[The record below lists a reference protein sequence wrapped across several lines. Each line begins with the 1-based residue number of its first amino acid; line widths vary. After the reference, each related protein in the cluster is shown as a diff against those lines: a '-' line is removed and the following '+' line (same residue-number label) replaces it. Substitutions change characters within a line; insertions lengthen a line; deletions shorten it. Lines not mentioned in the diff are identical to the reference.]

1 MMNMNQKESA
11 TKVHPVVPREEW
23 LVKRIEL
30 LAKEKDLTRR
40 RDELSRQLR
49 ELPWVRIEKDYRFQT
64 PDGEKTLADLFGANS
79 QLVIQHFMMGPGW
92 EEGCPSCSFMADHTD
107 GMLPHLAAR
116 DVTMIAV
123 SRAPLAEIE
132 VFKKRMG
139 WRFPWVSSDGCD
151 FNFDFRV
158 SFTEDQIASG
168 RLDYNYALREFG
180 STEAPGISV
189 FHKDA
194 AGSVFHTYST
204 FGRGVEQVVGTY
216 AVLDLVPKGRDEGD
230 LSFTMEWVRH
240 HDRYD
245 VSGNKAGACCSE
257 RGKP

>member
-1 MMNMNQKESA
+1 MGTITNESA
-11 TKVHPVVPREEW
+11 ANGHPVVSREEW
-23 LVKRIEL
+23 LLKRIEL
-30 LAKEKDLTRR
+30 LNMEKEQTRR

-64 PDGEKTLADLFGANS
+64 PDGEMTLAGLFGGNR
-79 QLVIQHFMMGPGW
+79 QLVIQHFMLGPGW

-116 DVTMIAV
+116 DVTMLAV
-123 SRAPLAEIE
+123 SRAPLEEIE
-132 VFKKRMG
+132 TFRKRMG
-139 WRFPWVSSDGCD
+139 WHFPWASSHESD
-151 FNFDFRV
+151 FNFDFHV
-158 SFTEDQIASG
+158 SFTKEEIESG
-168 RLDYNYALREFG
+168 KLDYNYTLQKFG

-194 AGSVFHTYST
+194 NGCVFHTYST
-204 FGRGVEQVVGTY
+204 FGRGVEQVMGTY
-216 AVLDLVPKGRDEGD
+216 GVLDLVPKGRDEDD

-240 HDRYD
+240 HDRYEQA
-245 VSGNKAGACCSE
+245 GTRAGACCSE